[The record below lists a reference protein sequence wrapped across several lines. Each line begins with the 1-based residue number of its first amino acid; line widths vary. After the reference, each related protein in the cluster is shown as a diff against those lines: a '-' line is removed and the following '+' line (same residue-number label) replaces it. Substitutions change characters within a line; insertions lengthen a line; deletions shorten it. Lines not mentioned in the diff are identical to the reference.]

1 MGIFSHADLTKTD
14 HFQTHLTKIS
24 LCLFRQVRFS
34 HANLTKLGVRFVNST
49 VNPVDLTNSWE
60 NYLVL
65 SVDLTKNYSRY
76 VYQREDVN
84 PPVDLTNFGN
94 VELAFPL

>member
-1 MGIFSHADLTKTD
+1 MGVFGHVILMEFQSPPKIFVMS
-14 HFQTHLTKIS
+14 IS
-24 LCLFRQVRFS
+24 SSCFS

-49 VNPVDLTNSWE
+49 ENLVDLTNSWE

-76 VYQREDVN
+76 VYQREDLN
-84 PPVDLTNFGN
+84 PTVDLTNFAN
-94 VELAFPL
+94 VELVFPLQA